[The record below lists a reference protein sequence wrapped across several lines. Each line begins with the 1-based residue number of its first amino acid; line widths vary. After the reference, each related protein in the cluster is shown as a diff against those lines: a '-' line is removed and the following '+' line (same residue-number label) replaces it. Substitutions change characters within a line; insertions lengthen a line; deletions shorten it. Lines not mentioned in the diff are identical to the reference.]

1 MANPHVFLGKTEEDK
16 TLRDEVKEII
26 HRYYDCPEWGELVD
40 EYGEEEARN
49 RYRSPKQL
57 FEEHKEELLNMTQ
70 VPQIRKMILNGPIRN
85 ANEIIISDIKDLYLL
100 LKKEIQKIS
109 SEIASHRRKTI
120 ELSEASDVSNRISLL
135 EKQIAEEKKDQRE
148 QAKRLSELLAGL
160 ESRSQNA
167 LNKIKS

>member
-1 MANPHVFLGKTEEDK
+1 M
-16 TLRDEVKEII
+16 
-26 HRYYDCPEWGELVD
+26 
-40 EYGEEEARN
+40 
-49 RYRSPKQL
+49 
-57 FEEHKEELLNMTQ
+57 
-70 VPQIRKMILNGPIRN
+70 
-85 ANEIIISDIKDLYLL
+85 
-100 LKKEIQKIS
+100 KKEIQKIS